1 MSNALIIGG
10 GRGIGL
16 ALTTFLLSED
26 QTSSVIVTTRSESS
40 RQSAE
45 SIGSEKLHT
54 ARLDVTDD
62 DSIAAFAAR
71 IGQDLPVPDLVIH
84 AAGILHED
92 GIQPEKSLRQCERQ
106 ALQRLF
112 DVNSIGPLMVARAV
126 IPKMSRKHAG
136 HYAFLS
142 AMVGSVTDNRLGGW
156 YAYRASK
163 TALNQF
169 VRTMAIEC
177 RRTHSGLCLTAIHP
191 GTTDTGLSRPFQ
203 SNVKPG
209 KLYTPGQ
216 SAERII
222 DVVRSGSPED
232 SGRFVNW
239 DGNPIP
245 W

>member
-1 MSNALIIGG
+1 MSNALVIGG

-16 ALTTFLLSED
+16 ALTTALLSEE
-26 QTSSVIVTTRSESS
+26 QTSSVTVTTRSESS
-40 RQSAE
+40 GQSAE
-45 SIGSEKLHT
+45 SLASKKLHT

-62 DSIAAFAAR
+62 DAIAAFADR

-84 AAGILHED
+84 AAGILHE
-92 GIQPEKSLRQCERQ
+92 GELQPEKSLRQCKRES
-106 ALQRLF
+106 LQRVF
-112 DVNSIGPLMVARAV
+112 EVNSIGPLMVARAL
-126 IPKMSRKHAG
+126 IPKMSRTHAG

-142 AMVGSVTDNRLGGW
+142 AMVGSISDNRLGGW

-163 TALNQF
+163 AALNQF

-209 KLYTPGQ
+209 KLYTPEQ
-216 SAERII
+216 SAGRII

-239 DGNPIP
+239 DGNPIA